1 MNLYSN
7 GGYFDWLCHLVG
19 AGIDGPFRGY
29 SYLLERLFQTPY
41 NPSGMYDENRA
52 INGKLLRYYYE
63 TNREDYA
70 AREPAPYHDNGGD
83 FYDNTVDTACTLLE
97 MMIAF
102 SQDIDTRYLYSQ
114 SPRTL
119 VWFWMM
125 IESMGLAQYTDIV
138 MDPRDVNSPV
148 DEILYNFNSNAH
160 YVTENGI
167 WRPTVALFQIS
178 REENWNKIGSLWE
191 QMQVWFSEKEEWLET
206 IDINQFINE
215 FAWKYLCG

>member
-1 MNLYSN
+1 
-7 GGYFDWLCHLVG
+7 
-19 AGIDGPFRGY
+19 
-29 SYLLERLFQTPY
+29 
-41 NPSGMYDENRA
+41 MYDENRA